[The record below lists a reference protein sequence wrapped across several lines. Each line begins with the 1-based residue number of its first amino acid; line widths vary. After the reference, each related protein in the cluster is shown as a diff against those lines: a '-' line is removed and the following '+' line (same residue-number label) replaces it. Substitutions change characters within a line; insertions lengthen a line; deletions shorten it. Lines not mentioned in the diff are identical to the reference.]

1 LEPKLKH
8 FTSVEFL
15 SCEKRLF
22 QGRPHYYIKSMVET
36 PTGPE
41 RFDIQMPT
49 DTLDWRAAEYGIDH
63 TDVDQ
68 LWDIT
73 LAEFFMN
80 EEDYGDDPQLYTHLD
95 MDEVRKAHIGRVAK
109 VKWAL
114 RMATRTK
121 GSVHEAAKA
130 IAQIHPEALD
140 LKTRHVALLRA
151 EHVPRHMMAKAM
163 PQEEQEQTHEERMRH
178 LRMMASAALNPEW
191 PTEEDNNG

>member
-1 LEPKLKH
+1 MKH

-22 QGRPHYYIKSMVET
+22 EGRPHYYIKTMVET
-36 PTGPE
+36 PNGPE

-49 DTLDWRAAEYGIDH
+49 DTLEWRAAEYGIDH
-63 TDVDQ
+63 TDVHQ

-80 EEDYGDDPQLYTHLD
+80 EKDYEDQPQLYTHMD
-95 MDEVRKAHIGRVAK
+95 MEEIKKAHISRVAK

-114 RMATRTK
+114 RLATRTK
-121 GSVHEAAKA
+121 GTVHEAAKA
-130 IAQIHPEALD
+130 IAQIHPEAVD
-140 LKTRHVALLRA
+140 LKTRHVAMLRQ
-151 EHVPRHMMAKAM
+151 EHVPRHMMKKALQ
-163 PQEEQEQTHEERMRH
+163 QEEQEQSHEARMRD
-178 LRMMASAALNPEW
+178 LRMISNFREPQW